1 MLRASASRGL
11 RAAAQR
17 GVVSSGRAQLSA
29 LAGPARRLARLGP
42 GLGGRGQ
49 GGLRWRLERAAPT
62 VGGQRVVLRAFAADA
77 DRVIQVPEM
86 GDSINE
92 GTVLEFQVEVGALVK
107 MDDVIAVLET
117 DKVQVD
123 VRSPVSGR
131 LMELYAGPDDVVQ
144 VGSPFFKIDI
154 SAAGEADAAGP
165 TAAAA
170 TAAPAASAPVSQQV
184 PTPAPTPAPAPT
196 PPPAPAAST
205 PVGAGASDAFSTS
218 IFNGGSAVY
227 VDSMFDAWKRDP
239 SSVHQSWNS
248 FFQAVDAGMSAESAF
263 TAPEELSGVP
273 VPPPHTFGLREAS
286 DTAKT
291 IHLIQAYQ
299 RRGHEMAILDPLGL
313 QKPEPISDLDPTTYG
328 FNIQGDWERGLEL
341 EGSMVNTVKGL
352 MGNADINDDGQTTL
366 HELVDFLQQTY
377 CGSIGVEV
385 DHLQDLEKLN
395 WLRSRIE
402 VPPSQY
408 SKDEKRL
415 ILERLAFS
423 EKFET
428 ILGTRFQTAKRFGL
442 EGLESV
448 IPGLKTL
455 VDNVTSKGVDEVVI
469 GMPHRG
475 RLNVLANVVRK
486 PMEIIF
492 KEFKGVY
499 AKPAVDDEDG
509 DWSSSGDVKYHLG
522 TSFRRA
528 YPDGRTVQLEL
539 LPNPSH
545 LEAVN
550 PLVVGKARAKMD
562 LLGDETGDRVL
573 PVVMHGDAAFAGQGV
588 VYETMQMARLDAYQ
602 TGGTVNVIC
611 NNQIGFTATP
621 QQGRSTRYAS
631 DLGKA
636 FNCPVFHVNAD
647 DVEAVCRVFELAA
660 DWRQTFHQDVVI
672 DLIGYRKHG
681 HNEIDEPTF
690 TQPLMYERIGKH
702 PKPLSLYQDRL
713 LGENSFS
720 KDEVEGVIKVVD
732 DAFNAAWDG
741 SDAFTVPDDVW
752 LGTQGEDSPWKALA
766 TPYDDVNT
774 QEATGLPMS
783 TLQEVGTALTTVPEG
798 FTLHRT
804 LARQAKQKAKMFE
817 TGAGVDWAT
826 AESLAIGTLLLEGF
840 NARMTGQ
847 DVERGTFSHRH
858 ALVHD
863 QKTAAEH
870 VWVNNI
876 RSDQKNQFYIAN
888 SLLSEYAVLGFE
900 LGYSFEHPNNLVLWE
915 AQFGDFVNGAQIIID
930 QFLSS
935 GEAKWMRQS
944 GLVMLLPH
952 GYQGAG
958 PEHSSCRIERFL
970 QCSDEDP
977 DEVPANLD
985 TLKGQIRAAQKNN
998 WQVVNPSTPAN
1009 YFHVLRRQMYR
1020 QFRKPLII
1028 PATKALLRHRLA
1040 VSNLDDFGP
1049 ETRFQRVID
1058 EAFPDEIKAASEVQR
1073 VVFCSGKLYYELL
1086 EQRREAGIDDVAI
1099 VRIEQLSP
1107 FPFDKVAENVKLY
1120 SNAEV
1125 VWAQEEP
1132 KNMGCWY
1139 FVQDRILTATRELNG
1154 HEIRPSYVGRK
1165 TMASPAEGWGDV
1177 HTREQNRIITD
1188 AMVRK

>member
-1 MLRASASRGL
+1 
-11 RAAAQR
+11 
-17 GVVSSGRAQLSA
+17 
-29 LAGPARRLARLGP
+29 
-42 GLGGRGQ
+42 
-49 GGLRWRLERAAPT
+49 
-62 VGGQRVVLRAFAADA
+62 
-77 DRVIQVPEM
+77 M
-86 GDSINE
+86 GDSITE
-92 GTVLEFQVEVGALVK
+92 GTVIEYQAEVGSLVK
-107 MDDVIAVLET
+107 LDDVIAVIET
-117 DKVQVD
+117 DKVSVD
-123 VRSPVSGR
+123 VRSPASGR
-131 LMELYAGPDDVVQ
+131 LTEVFAGVDDVVQ
-144 VGSPFFKIDI
+144 VGAPFFKLDL
-154 SAAGEADAAGP
+154 SAAGEADAATTTTTTTTSSP
-165 TAAAA
+165 T
-170 TAAPAASAPVSQQV
+170 
-184 PTPAPTPAPAPT
+184 TPAPAPPVQPVATPPT
-196 PPPAPAAST
+196 PPPSRPATRPPAAT
-205 PVGAGASDAFSTS
+205 PPVGGDAVSTS

-239 SSVHQSWNS
+239 TSVHQSWNS
-248 FFQAVDAGMSAESAF
+248 FFVAVEAGFAADSAF
-263 TAPEELSGVP
+263 TAPPALSGVA
-273 VPPPHTFGLREAS
+273 VAAPHSSGLAQAS

-291 IHLIQAYQ
+291 IHLINAYQ

-313 QKPEPISDLDPTTYG
+313 QQIESISDLDPTTYG
-328 FNIQGDWERGLEL
+328 FDIQRDWERGMKL
-341 EGSMVNTVKGL
+341 EGSFVDTVKGL
-352 MGNADINDDGQTTL
+352 MGNADINNDGQTTL

-377 CGSIGVEV
+377 CGTIGVQV
-385 DHLQDLEKLN
+385 DHIQDLDKLN

-402 VPPSQY
+402 VHHSSY
-408 SKDEKRL
+408 TKEEKKV

-448 IPGLKTL
+448 IPGLKTM
-455 VDNVTSKGVDEVVI
+455 VDKVTAWGVDEIVI

-492 KEFKGVY
+492 KEFKGVHVKEVGD
-499 AKPAVDDEDG
+499 AEMD

-522 TSFRRA
+522 TSFRRS
-528 YPDGRTVQLEL
+528 YPDGRDVQLEL

-562 LLGDETGDRVL
+562 LIGDKAGDRVL
-573 PVVMHGDAAFAGQGV
+573 PVVIHGDAAFAGQGV
-588 VYETMQMARLDAYQ
+588 VYETMQMAQLDAYQ
-602 TGGTVNVIC
+602 AGGTINVIC

-621 QQGRSTRYAS
+621 RQGRSTRYAS

-660 DWRQTFHQDVVI
+660 DFRQMFHQDIVI

-690 TQPLMYERIGKH
+690 TQPLMYERIAKH
-702 PKPLSLYQDRL
+702 PGPLSIYAERL
-713 LGENSFS
+713 VGESSFS
-720 KDEVEGVIKVVD
+720 KEEIEQVVHGVDK
-732 DAFNAAWDG
+732 AFNAAWDE
-741 SDAFTVPDDVW
+741 SDEFQVPDDVW
-752 LGTQGEDSPWKALA
+752 LGTQGEDSPWKALH
-766 TPYDDVNT
+766 TPYQDVKT
-774 QEATGLPMS
+774 QEATGLPLE
-783 TLQEVGTALTTVPEG
+783 TLQEVGKALTTVPDG
-798 FTLHRT
+798 FALHRT
-804 LARQAKQKAKMFE
+804 LARQAKQKSAMFE
-817 TGAGVDWAT
+817 NGKGVDWAT
-826 AESLAIGTLLLEGF
+826 AEGLAIGTLLLEGF

-863 QKTAAEH
+863 QKNGSQH

-876 RSDQKNQFYIAN
+876 RPDQENKFFIAN

-900 LGYSFEHPNNLVLWE
+900 LGYSFEHPDNLVIWE

-977 DEVPANLD
+977 DEVPPNLD
-985 TLKGQIRAAQKNN
+985 TLKGQIRAAQINN

-1009 YFHVLRRQMYR
+1009 YFHVLRRQLYR
-1020 QFRKPLII
+1020 KFRKPLII
-1028 PATKALLRHRLA
+1028 PATKALLRHKLA
-1040 VSNLDDFGP
+1040 VSDLDEFGP

-1058 EAFPDEIKAASEVQR
+1058 EAHPQEITTSDQVKK
-1073 VVFCSGKLYYELL
+1073 VVFCSGKIYYELL
-1086 EQRREAGIDDVAI
+1086 EKRREAEVDDVAI

-1120 SNAEV
+1120 PNAEV

-1154 HEIRPSYVGRK
+1154 EEIRPTYVGRK

-1177 HTREQNRIITD
+1177 HAQEQSRIVREAVVGPDQ
-1188 AMVRK
+1188 ASK